1 MLSLLERLQAARPE
15 IGVPPRTPEKEE
27 TNMQAFR
34 ARSLTVAAL
43 VVLGLALFLSA
54 AAPLP
59 QPQPTPAA
67 VSEIVLT
74 LEPAQSTVHWTV
86 DSSLHTVH
94 GTFALKSGTV
104 HLDPETGK
112 AGGEIVV
119 DATSGESGSNSRDAR
134 MHKEILETPK
144 YPEVIFRPTQVEGK
158 VSQAGASDVK
168 LIGVFSIHGAD
179 HDLTTLVHAELTG
192 DRWKGTSK
200 FDVPYV
206 KWGIKNPSNFLLKV
220 KFVVSVELEMSGEVK
235 AAIDSRGES
244 PASPSDK

>member
-1 MLSLLERLQAARPE
+1 MRP
-15 IGVPPRTPEKEE
+15 
-27 TNMQAFR
+27 FR
-34 ARSLTVAAL
+34 VRSPSVAAL
-43 VVLGLALFLSA
+43 GVLGLALFLSA
-54 AAPLP
+54 AAPRP
-59 QPQPTPAA
+59 QPSAIPAA
-67 VSEIVLT
+67 ASEIVLT
-74 LEPAQSTVHWTV
+74 LDPAQSTVRWTV
-86 DSSLHTVH
+86 DSSLHTLH

-104 HLDPETGK
+104 HFDPETGK

-134 MHKEILETPK
+134 MHKEILETPR

-168 LIGVFSIHGAD
+168 LNGVFSIHGAD

-192 DRWKGTSK
+192 DRWRGTSK

-206 KWGIKNPSNFLLKV
+206 KWGMKNPSNFLLKV
-220 KFVVSVELEMSGEVK
+220 KSVVSVELEMSGEVK

-244 PASPSDK
+244 PSSPADK